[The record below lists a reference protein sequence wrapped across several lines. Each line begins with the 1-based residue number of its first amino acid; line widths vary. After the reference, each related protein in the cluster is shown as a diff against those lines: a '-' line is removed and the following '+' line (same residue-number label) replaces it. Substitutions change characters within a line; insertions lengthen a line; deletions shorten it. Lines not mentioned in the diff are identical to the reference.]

1 MSTYNPTQPST
12 SFIGNDDF
20 KWWLGTVKNADDKDA
35 KLGRVKVNILGYHR
49 PDEKPSN
56 LPWAIVSGPT
66 TSPGV
71 HGAGSAGAQ
80 LKAGSF
86 VIGFFLDYPDCQQPI
101 VLGTLLS
108 KIKPVIDPK
117 SQEAFDYFRG
127 VDNVIKQQN
136 TSESGVNEAATPP
149 QERSSTSEAAAVAEH
164 SASNPSGQLKKVP
177 IADGKSAGGNT
188 LNSNLTYAVTAIAT
202 SIAQARKVEKA
213 ETEITVET
221 DTEDQT
227 LFVKD
232 TQDFPWNGWLQIG
245 SEKVSYTNKDEGK
258 FVSVVRGGDGTKAL
272 VHEPG
277 TKVKLITKSEYLGV
291 DSDGDDDNLKP
302 KKGELLGTFTDTIV
316 DIKSIVDNNLEM
328 IENSLYWLVNQI
340 KSWLMGQATQL
351 MNTLGYSIP
360 SIGPYTTKI
369 ITDAIMFIIKQI
381 ACTFDDVLIDSLF
394 GIIEDAINSLVNT
407 AMDII
412 DSVQCVFDAIFETI
426 FNLTDLVQQV
436 IDTVN
441 DVASTLGSIDIDN
454 LSDLSQINVT
464 SVLEFIFQLLQIG
477 CYADTKDPYAISFDS
492 CAIGFALDC
501 GLGSGKGVGAS
512 ISGFKGKLNPQYTRI
527 IGQFSEVGTMVMMD
541 DTPYNTRLVIEH
553 GPSKSGIH
561 ISDNGDV
568 RITNAQR
575 KTEVVVKDNDIVVH
589 GNVNMMV
596 DGNYHLK
603 VGKDYHLEVLGHY
616 NMSVNKESK
625 STYYGEHKSIFKND
639 SRIEA
644 TNGLALTA
652 SKLGLSASGQYELFA
667 PVSTTWVNE
676 SNNICIG
683 SYNIITQFYNKHVS
697 LNNFSQ
703 IVGNNILNR
712 IGTSFEIGIGN
723 QTKTQLGSEQDWYG
737 GTYNEIGTGIWS
749 EYKLAAD
756 QKSTLGVTSYQA
768 ASAYWESVI
777 GAKFSQSTGLF
788 SDSAVGLKFTNSAAL
803 NFFNA
808 PLTITT

>member
-1 MSTYNPTQPST
+1 MSTYNPSQPST

-108 KIKPVIDPK
+108 KIKPVVDK
-117 SQEAFDYFRG
+117 NSQQARDYFRG
-127 VDNVIKQQN
+127 VDNVIRQQN

-149 QERSSTSEAAAVAEH
+149 DDRSSTSEAAAVAEH
-164 SASNPSGQLKKVP
+164 SVSNPSGKLTNVP
-177 IADGKSAGGNT
+177 IADGKNAGGKT
-188 LNSNLTYAVTAIAT
+188 LNNNLSYAVTSVAT
-202 SIAQARKVEKA
+202 AIAQARKVDNA
-213 ETEITVET
+213 ETEITAET

-227 LFVKD
+227 LFVKS
-232 TQDFPWNGWLQIG
+232 TEDFPPNGWLEVG
-245 SEKVSYTNKDEGK
+245 SEKVTYTNKDEGK
-258 FVSVVRGGDGTKAL
+258 FVSVVRGGDGTKAV

-277 TKVKLITKSEYLGV
+277 TKVRLITKSEYLGV
-291 DSDGDDDNLKP
+291 DKDEDGNK
-302 KKGELLGTFTDTIV
+302 KKGEILGTFTDTIV
-316 DIKSIVDNNLEM
+316 DIKSFVDDQLDM
-328 IENSLYWLVNQI
+328 IKNSLYWLVNQV
-340 KSWLMGQATQL
+340 KSWLMGQVTQI

-360 SIGPYTTKI
+360 SPGPGITKT
-369 ITDAIMFIIKQI
+369 ITEAIMFIIRQI
-381 ACTFDDVLIDSLF
+381 ACTFDTALIDSLF
-394 GIIEDAINSLVNT
+394 GIIEDAINTLYNT

-412 DSVQCVFDAIFETI
+412 DSVECVFDAIFETI
-426 FNLTDLVQQV
+426 FNITDLVEQV
-436 IDTVN
+436 ISTVN
-441 DVASTLGSIDIDN
+441 DIASGISGINLEN

-464 SVLEFIFQLLQIG
+464 SVLEFIFQLLKIG
-477 CYADTKDPYAISFDS
+477 CYKDTEDPYAISFDS

-501 GLGSGKGVGAS
+501 GIGSGKGVGAS
-512 ISGFKGKLNPQYTRI
+512 ITGVKGKLNPQYTRI
-527 IGQFSEVGTMVMMD
+527 IGQFSETGTMVLMD

-575 KTEVVVKDNDIVVH
+575 KTEVVVKDNDIIVH

-625 STYYGEHKSIFKND
+625 VTYYGEHKSIFKND

-652 SKLGLSASGQYELFA
+652 SKLGLSASGQYELFS
-667 PVSTTWVNE
+667 PVATNWVNE
-676 SNNICIG
+676 INNFCMG
-683 SYNIITQFYNKHVS
+683 SFNVITTFYNKHVG
-697 LNNFSQ
+697 LNNFTQ
-703 IVGNNILNR
+703 VVGNNISNR
-712 IGTSFEIGIGN
+712 IGSNFEIGVGLSN
-723 QTKTQLGSEQDWYG
+723 KTQLGGEQDWYG
-737 GTYNEIGTGIWS
+737 GAFNEIITGVSS
-749 EYKLAAD
+749 ENKLGAK
-756 QKSTLGVTSYQA
+756 QENVLGVQA
-768 ASAYWESVI
+768 KTNAAVCWESIV
-777 GAKFSQSTGLF
+777 GAKFLQTTGIL
-788 SDSAVGLKFTNSAAL
+788 SDTAQGIKFNSSFAL
-803 NFFNA
+803 NFNA
-808 PLTITT
+808 SPLDITA

>member
-108 KIKPVIDPK
+108 KIKPVFDK
-117 SQEAFDYFRG
+117 NSQLARDYFRG
-127 VDNVIKQQN
+127 PDNVIRQQN

-149 QERSSTSEAAAVAEH
+149 DDRSSTSEAAAVAEH
-164 SASNPSGQLKKVP
+164 SISNPSGKLTNVP
-177 IADGKSAGGNT
+177 IADGKNAGGKT
-188 LNSNLTYAVTAIAT
+188 LDSNLSNAVTAVAT
-202 SIAQARKVEKA
+202 AIAQARKVDNA

-227 LFVKD
+227 LFVKN
-232 TQDFPWNGWLQIG
+232 TEDFPWNGWLEVG
-245 SEKVSYTNKDEGK
+245 SEKVTYTNKQEGK
-258 FVSVVRGGDGTKAL
+258 FVSVVRGGDGTKAV
-272 VHEPG
+272 VHQPG
-277 TKVKLITKSEYLGV
+277 TKVRLITKSEYLGV
-291 DSDGDDDNLKP
+291 DKDEDGNK
-302 KKGELLGTFTDTIV
+302 KKGDLLGTFTDTII
-316 DIKSIVDNNLEM
+316 DIKSFVDDQLEV
-328 IENSLYWLVNQI
+328 IKNSLYWLVNQV
-340 KSWLMGQATQL
+340 KSWLMGQVTQI

-360 SIGPYTTKI
+360 SPGPGVTKT
-369 ITDAIMFIIKQI
+369 ITEAIMFIIRQI
-381 ACTFDDVLIDSLF
+381 ACTFDTALIDSLF
-394 GIIEDAINSLVNT
+394 GIIEDAINTLLNT

-412 DSVQCVFDAIFETI
+412 DSVECVFDAIFETI
-426 FNLTDLVQQV
+426 FNITDLVEQV
-436 IDTVN
+436 ISTVN
-441 DVASTLGSIDIDN
+441 DIASGISGIDIEN

-464 SVLEFIFQLLQIG
+464 SVLEFIFQLLKIG
-477 CYADTKDPYAISFDS
+477 CYKDTEDPYAISFDS

-501 GLGSGKGVGAS
+501 GIGSGKGVGAS
-512 ISGFKGKLNPQYTRI
+512 ITGVKGKLNPQYTRI
-527 IGQFSEVGTMVMMD
+527 IGQFSETGTMVLMD

-575 KTEVVVKDNDIVVH
+575 KTEVVVKDNDIIVH

-616 NMSVNKESK
+616 NMSVNKESAI
-625 STYYGEHKSIFKND
+625 TYYGEHKSIFKND

-652 SKLGLSASGQYELFA
+652 SKLGLSASGQYELFS
-667 PVSTTWVNE
+667 PVATNWVNE
-676 SNNICIG
+676 INNFCMG
-683 SYNIITQFYNKHVS
+683 SFNVITTFYNKHVG
-697 LNNFSQ
+697 LNNFTQ
-703 IVGNNILNR
+703 VVGNNISNR
-712 IGTSFEIGIGN
+712 IGSNFEIGVGLSN
-723 QTKTQLGSEQDWYG
+723 KTQLGSEQDWYG
-737 GTYNEIGTGIWS
+737 GTFNEIGTGIWS
-749 EYKLAAD
+749 ENKLSAD
-756 QKSTLGVTSYQA
+756 QKNTLGVSSYTKA
-768 ASAYWESVI
+768 AVSWESIV
-777 GAKFSQSTGLF
+777 GAKFLQTTGIMSDTSQGISF
-788 SDSAVGLKFTNSAAL
+788 KQSMAVGMNMH
-803 NFFNA
+803 
-808 PLTITT
+808 PLTINA

>member
-1 MSTYNPTQPST
+1 MSTYNPSQPST

-108 KIKPVIDPK
+108 KIKPVFDK
-117 SQEAFDYFRG
+117 NSQEAKDYFRG
-127 VDNVIKQQN
+127 VDNVIRQQN

-149 QERSSTSEAAAVAEH
+149 EERSSTSEAAAVAEH
-164 SASNPSGQLKKVP
+164 SVSNPSGKLTNVP
-177 IADGKSAGGNT
+177 IGDGKNAGGKT
-188 LNSNLTYAVTAIAT
+188 LNNNLSYAVTAVAT
-202 SIAQARKVEKA
+202 AIAQARKVDNA
-213 ETEITVET
+213 ETEITVDT

-232 TQDFPWNGWLQIG
+232 TQDFPWNGWLQVG
-245 SEKVSYTNKDEGK
+245 SEKVTYTNKEEGK
-258 FVSVVRGGDGTKAL
+258 FVSVVRGGDGTKAV

-277 TKVKLITKSEYLGV
+277 TKVRLITKSEYLGV
-291 DSDGDDDNLKP
+291 DKDEDGNK
-302 KKGELLGTFTDTIV
+302 KKGEILGTFTDTIV
-316 DIKSIVDNNLEM
+316 DIKSIVDDNLDM
-328 IENSLYWLVNQI
+328 IKNSLYWLVNQI
-340 KSWLMGQATQL
+340 KSWLMGQVTQI

-360 SIGPYTTKI
+360 SPGPGVTKT
-369 ITDAIMFIIKQI
+369 ITEAIMFIIRQI
-381 ACTFDDVLIDSLF
+381 ACTFDTALIDSLF
-394 GIIEDAINSLVNT
+394 GIIEDAINTLLNT

-412 DSVQCVFDAIFETI
+412 DSVECVFDAIFETI
-426 FNLTDLVQQV
+426 FNITDLVEQV

-441 DVASTLGSIDIDN
+441 DIASGISGIDIEN

-464 SVLEFIFQLLQIG
+464 SVLEFIFQLLKIG
-477 CYADTKDPYAISFDS
+477 CYKDTEDPYAISFDS

-501 GLGSGKGVGAS
+501 GIGSGKGVGAS
-512 ISGFKGKLNPQYTRI
+512 ITGVKGKLNPQYTRI
-527 IGQFSEVGTMVMMD
+527 IGQFSETGTMVLMD

-575 KTEVVVKDNDIVVH
+575 KTEVVVKDNDIIVH

-616 NMSVNKESK
+616 NMSVNKESAI
-625 STYYGEHKSIFKND
+625 TYYGEHKSIFKND

-652 SKLGLSASGQYELFA
+652 SKLGLSASGQYELFS
-667 PVSTTWVNE
+667 PVATNWVNE
-676 SNNICIG
+676 INNFCMG
-683 SYNIITQFYNKHVS
+683 SFNVITTFYNKHVG
-697 LNNFSQ
+697 LNNFTQ
-703 IVGNNILNR
+703 VVGNNISNR
-712 IGTSFEIGIGN
+712 IGSNFEIGVGLSN
-723 QTKTQLGSEQDWYG
+723 KTQLGSEQDWYG
-737 GTYNEIGTGIWS
+737 GTFNEIGTGIWS
-749 EYKLAAD
+749 ENKLSAD
-756 QKSTLGVTSYQA
+756 QKNTLGVSSYTKA
-768 ASAYWESVI
+768 AVSWESIV
-777 GAKFSQSTGLF
+777 GAKFLQTTGIMSDTSQGISF
-788 SDSAVGLKFTNSAAL
+788 KQSMAVGMNMH
-803 NFFNA
+803 
-808 PLTITT
+808 PLTINA

>member
-35 KLGRVKVNILGYHR
+35 KLGRVKVNILGYHK

-80 LKAGSF
+80 LKSGSF

-108 KIKPVIDPK
+108 KITPVFEK
-117 SQEAFDYFRG
+117 NSQKAKDYIRG
-127 VDNVIKQQN
+127 QDNIIKQQN

-149 QERSSTSEAAAVAEH
+149 DDRSSTSEAAAVAEH
-164 SASNPSGQLKKVP
+164 SVSNPSGKLTNVP
-177 IADGKSAGGNT
+177 IADGKNAGGKT
-188 LNSNLTYAVTAIAT
+188 LNNNLSYAVTAVAT
-202 SIAQARKVEKA
+202 AIAQARKVDKA

-227 LFVKD
+227 LFVRN
-232 TQDFPWNGWLQIG
+232 TEDFPWNGWLQVG
-245 SEKVSYTNKDEGK
+245 SEKVTYTNRDEGK
-258 FVSVVRGGDGTKAL
+258 FVSVVRGGDGTKAV
-272 VHEPG
+272 VHQPG
-277 TKVKLITKSEYLGV
+277 TKVRLITKSEYLGV
-291 DSDGDDDNLKP
+291 DDGGGGG
-302 KKGELLGTFTDTIV
+302 KKGDLLGTFTDTIIDIQSFV
-316 DIKSIVDNNLEM
+316 DDQLDMIK
-328 IENSLYWLVNQI
+328 NSLYWLVNQV
-340 KSWLMGQATQL
+340 KSWLMGQVTQI
-351 MNTLGYSIP
+351 MNILGYSIP
-360 SIGPYTTKI
+360 SPGPGVTKT
-369 ITDAIMFIIKQI
+369 ITEAIMFIIRQI
-381 ACTFDDVLIDSLF
+381 ACTFDTALIDSLF
-394 GIIEDAINSLVNT
+394 GIIEDAINTLLNT

-412 DSVQCVFDAIFETI
+412 DSVECVFDAIFETI
-426 FNLTDLVQQV
+426 FNITDLVEQV
-436 IDTVN
+436 ISTVN
-441 DVASTLGSIDIDN
+441 DIASGISGIDIEN

-464 SVLEFIFQLLQIG
+464 SVLEFIFQLLKIG
-477 CYADTKDPYAISFDS
+477 CYKDTEDPYAISFDS

-501 GLGSGKGVGAS
+501 GIGSGKGVGAS
-512 ISGFKGKLNPQYTRI
+512 ITGVKGKLNPQYTRI
-527 IGQFSEVGTMVMMD
+527 IGQFSETGTMVLMD

-575 KTEVVVKDNDIVVH
+575 KTEVIVKDNDIIVH

-625 STYYGEHKSIFKND
+625 LTYYGEHKSIFKND

-652 SKLGLSASGQYELFA
+652 SKLGLSASGQYELFS
-667 PVSTTWVNE
+667 PVATNWVNE
-676 SNNICIG
+676 INNFCMG
-683 SYNIITQFYNKHVS
+683 SFNVITTFYNKHVG
-697 LNNFSQ
+697 LNNFTQ

-712 IGTSFEIGIGN
+712 IGSNFEIGVGLSN
-723 QTKTQLGSEQDWYG
+723 KTQLGSEQDWYG
-737 GTYNEIGTGIWS
+737 GTYSEIGTGIWS
-749 EYKLAAD
+749 ENKLSAD
-756 QKSTLGVTSYQA
+756 QKNTLGVSSYTKA
-768 ASAYWESVI
+768 AVSWESIV
-777 GAKFSQSTGLF
+777 GAKFLQTTGIMSDTSQGISFKQSMAIGMTM
-788 SDSAVGLKFTNSAAL
+788 N
-803 NFFNA
+803 

>member
-1 MSTYNPTQPST
+1 MSTYNPSQPST

-86 VIGFFLDYPDCQQPI
+86 VIGFFLDYPDCQQPV

-127 VDNVIKQQN
+127 VDNVIRQQN

-149 QERSSTSEAAAVAEH
+149 QERSSTSEAAAVAEY
-164 SASNPSGQLKKVP
+164 SAANPSGKVSKVP
-177 IADGKSAGGNT
+177 IADGKNAGSKT
-188 LNSNLTYAVTAIAT
+188 LNSNLSYAVTAVAT
-202 SIAQARKVEKA
+202 AIAQARKVDTA

-232 TQDFPWNGWLQIG
+232 TQDFPWNGWLQVG
-245 SEKVSYTNKDEGK
+245 NEKVTYTNKDEGK
-258 FVSVVRGGDGTKAL
+258 FVSVVRGGDGTKAV
-272 VHEPG
+272 VHQPG
-277 TKVKLITKSEYLGV
+277 TKVRLITKSEYLG
-291 DSDGDDDNLKP
+291 SDEDDQGNK

-316 DIKSIVDNNLEM
+316 DIKSIVDDNLDM
-328 IENSLYWLVNQI
+328 IKNSLYWLVNQV
-340 KSWLMGQATQL
+340 KSWLMGQVTQI

-360 SIGPYTTKI
+360 SPGPGVTKT
-369 ITDAIMFIIKQI
+369 ITEAIMFIIRQI
-381 ACTFDDVLIDSLF
+381 ACTFDTSLIDSLF
-394 GIIEDAINSLVNT
+394 GIIEDAINTLYNS

-412 DSVQCVFDAIFETI
+412 DSVECVFDAIFETI
-426 FNLTDLVQQV
+426 FNITDLVQQV

-441 DVASTLGSIDIDN
+441 DIASGISGLDLES

-464 SVLEFIFQLLQIG
+464 SVLEFIFQLLKIG
-477 CYADTKDPYAISFDS
+477 CYKDTADPYAISFDS

-501 GLGSGKGVGAS
+501 GIGSGKGVGAS
-512 ISGFKGKLNPQYTRI
+512 ITGIKGRLNPQYTRI
-527 IGQFSEVGTMVMMD
+527 IGQFSETGTMVLMD

-575 KTEVVVKDNDIVVH
+575 KTEVVVKDNDIIVH

-625 STYYGEHKSIFKND
+625 LTYYGEHKSIFKND

-652 SKLGLSASGQYELFA
+652 SKLGLSASGQYELFS
-667 PVSTTWVNE
+667 PVATNWVNE
-676 SNNICIG
+676 MNNYCIG
-683 SYNIITQFYNKHVS
+683 SFNVITSFYNKHVG

-703 IVGNNILNR
+703 VVGNSISNR
-712 IGTSFEIGIGN
+712 IGSNFEVGVGTSN
-723 QTKTQLGSEQDWYG
+723 KTQLGSNSGWYG
-737 GTYNEIGTGIWS
+737 GTYSEVGTGIWS
-749 EYKLAAD
+749 ENKLSAD
-756 QKSTLGVTSYQA
+756 QKSTLGVSSMQKAA
-768 ASAYWESVI
+768 ASWESI
-777 GAKFSQSTGLF
+777 TGAKFLQTTGLL
-788 SDSAVGLKFTNSAAL
+788 SDTAQGIKFMNSFAL
-803 NFFNA
+803 NFNQA
-808 PLTITT
+808 PLNITQ

>member
-1 MSTYNPTQPST
+1 MSTYNPSQPST

-108 KIKPVIDPK
+108 KIKPVFDK
-117 SQEAFDYFRG
+117 NSQEAKDYFRG
-127 VDNVIKQQN
+127 VDNVIRQQN

-149 QERSSTSEAAAVAEH
+149 EERSSTSEAAAVAEH
-164 SASNPSGQLKKVP
+164 SVSNPSGKLTNVP
-177 IADGKSAGGNT
+177 IGDGKNAGGKT
-188 LNSNLTYAVTAIAT
+188 LNNNLSYAVTAVAT
-202 SIAQARKVEKA
+202 AIAQARKVDNA
-213 ETEITVET
+213 ETEITVDT

-232 TQDFPWNGWLQIG
+232 TQDFPWNGWLQVG
-245 SEKVSYTNKDEGK
+245 SEKVTYTNKEEGK
-258 FVSVVRGGDGTKAL
+258 FVSVVRGGDGTKAV

-277 TKVKLITKSEYLGV
+277 TKVRLITKSEYLGV
-291 DSDGDDDNLKP
+291 DKDEDGNK
-302 KKGELLGTFTDTIV
+302 KKGEILGTFTDTIV
-316 DIKSIVDNNLEM
+316 DIKSIVDDNLDM
-328 IENSLYWLVNQI
+328 IKNSLYWLVNQI
-340 KSWLMGQATQL
+340 KSWLMGQVTQI

-360 SIGPYTTKI
+360 SPGPGVTKT
-369 ITDAIMFIIKQI
+369 ITEAIMFIIRQI
-381 ACTFDDVLIDSLF
+381 ACTFDTALIDSLF
-394 GIIEDAINSLVNT
+394 GIIEDAINTLLNT

-412 DSVQCVFDAIFETI
+412 DSVECVFDAIFETI
-426 FNLTDLVQQV
+426 FNITDLVEQV

-441 DVASTLGSIDIDN
+441 DIASGISGIDIEN

-464 SVLEFIFQLLQIG
+464 SVLEFIFQLLKIG
-477 CYADTKDPYAISFDS
+477 CYKDTEDPYAISFDS
-492 CAIGFALDC
+492 CAMGFVLDC
-501 GLGSGKGVGAS
+501 GIGSGKGVGAS
-512 ISGFKGKLNPQYTRI
+512 ITGVKGKLNPQYTRI
-527 IGQFSEVGTMVMMD
+527 IGQFSETGTMVLMD

-575 KTEVVVKDNDIVVH
+575 KTEVVVKDNDIIVH

-616 NMSVNKESK
+616 NMSVNKESAI
-625 STYYGEHKSIFKND
+625 TYYGEHKSIFKND

-652 SKLGLSASGQYELFA
+652 SKLGLSASGQYELFS
-667 PVSTTWVNE
+667 PVATNWVNE
-676 SNNICIG
+676 INNFCMG
-683 SYNIITQFYNKHVS
+683 SFNVITTFYNKHVG
-697 LNNFSQ
+697 LNNFTQ
-703 IVGNNILNR
+703 VVGNNISNR
-712 IGTSFEIGIGN
+712 IGSNFEIGVGLSN
-723 QTKTQLGSEQDWYG
+723 KTQLGSEQDWYG
-737 GTYNEIGTGIWS
+737 GTFNEIGTGIWS
-749 EYKLAAD
+749 ENKLSAD
-756 QKSTLGVTSYQA
+756 QKNTLGVSSYTKA
-768 ASAYWESVI
+768 AVSWESIV
-777 GAKFSQSTGLF
+777 GAKFLQTTGIMSDTSQGISF
-788 SDSAVGLKFTNSAAL
+788 KQSMAVGMNMH
-803 NFFNA
+803 
-808 PLTITT
+808 PLTINA

>member
-1 MSTYNPTQPST
+1 MSTYNPSHPST

-108 KIKPVIDPK
+108 KIKPVFDK
-117 SQEAFDYFRG
+117 NSQEAKDYIRG
-127 VDNVIKQQN
+127 VDNVIKKQN

-149 QERSSTSEAAAVAEH
+149 EDRSSTSDAAAVAEH
-164 SASNPSGQLKKVP
+164 SISNPSGKLTKVP
-177 IADGKSAGGNT
+177 LADGKNAGGKT
-188 LNSNLTYAVTAIAT
+188 LNTNLSYAVTAVAT
-202 SIAQARKVEKA
+202 AIAQARKVDNA

-227 LFVKD
+227 LFVRD
-232 TQDFPWNGWLQIG
+232 TQDFPWNGWLEIG
-245 SEKVSYTNKDEGK
+245 SEKVTYTNKDEGK
-258 FVSVVRGGDGTKAL
+258 FVSVVRGGDGTKAV
-272 VHEPG
+272 VHQPG
-277 TKVKLITKSEYLGV
+277 TKVRLITKSEYLGV
-291 DSDGDDDNLKP
+291 DEDEDGNKTEGD
-302 KKGELLGTFTDTIV
+302 LLGTFTDTLV
-316 DIKSIVDNNLEM
+316 DIKSFVDDQLDM
-328 IENSLYWLVNQI
+328 IKNSLYWLVNQV
-340 KSWLMGQATQL
+340 KSWLMGQATQI

-360 SIGPYTTKI
+360 SPGPGVTKT
-369 ITDAIMFIIKQI
+369 ITEAIMFIIRQI
-381 ACTFDDVLIDSLF
+381 ACTFDATLIDSLF
-394 GIIEDAINSLVNT
+394 GIIKDAIDSLYNT

-412 DSVQCVFDAIFETI
+412 DSVECVFDAIFETI
-426 FNLTDLVQQV
+426 FNITDLVQQV

-441 DVASTLGSIDIDN
+441 DIASGISGLDLEN

-464 SVLEFIFQLLQIG
+464 SVLDFIFQLLKIG
-477 CYADTKDPYAISFDS
+477 CYKDTEDPYAISFDS

-501 GLGSGKGVGAS
+501 GIGSGKGVGAS
-512 ISGFKGKLNPQYTRI
+512 ITGIKGKLNPQYTRI
-527 IGQFSEVGTMVMMD
+527 IGQFSETGTMVLMD

-575 KTEVVVKDNDIVVH
+575 KTEVVIKDNDIVVH

-616 NMSVNKESK
+616 NLSVNKESK
-625 STYYGEHKSIFKND
+625 LTYYGEHKSIYKND

-652 SKLGLSASGQYELFA
+652 SKLGLSASGQYELFS
-667 PVSTTWVNE
+667 PVATNWVNE
-676 SNNICIG
+676 MNNICIG
-683 SYNIITQFYNKHVS
+683 SFNVITTFYNKHVG
-697 LNNFSQ
+697 LNNFTQ
-703 IVGNNILNR
+703 VVGNNISNR
-712 IGTSFEIGIGN
+712 IGTSFEIGIGTSN
-723 QTKTQLGSEQDWYG
+723 KTQLGSEQDWYG
-737 GTYNEIGTGIWS
+737 GTYSEIGTGIWS
-749 EYKLAAD
+749 ENKLSAD
-756 QKSTLGVTSYQA
+756 QKNTLGVTSLQKSA
-768 ASAYWESVI
+768 ASWEAI
-777 GAKFSQSTGLF
+777 TGAKFLQTTGLF
-788 SDSAVGLKFTNSAAL
+788 SDTAQGIKFSNSAAIC
-803 NFFNA
+803 FNQA
-808 PLTITT
+808 PLNVTS

>member
-1 MSTYNPTQPST
+1 MSTYNPSQPST

-35 KLGRVKVNILGYHR
+35 KLGRVKVNILGYHK

-108 KIKPVIDPK
+108 KIKPVIEK
-117 SQEAFDYFRG
+117 NSQEAKDYFRG
-127 VDNVIKQQN
+127 VDNEIKQQN
-136 TSESGVNEAATPP
+136 TSDSGVNEAASPP
-149 QERSSTSEAAAVAEH
+149 DDRSSTSEAAAVAEH
-164 SASNPSGQLKKVP
+164 SVSNPSGKLTNVP
-177 IADGKSAGGNT
+177 IADGKNAGGKT
-188 LNSNLTYAVTAIAT
+188 LNNNLSYAVTAVAT
-202 SIAQARKVEKA
+202 AIAQARKVDKA

-227 LFVKD
+227 LFVRN
-232 TQDFPWNGWLQIG
+232 TEDFPWNGWLEVG
-245 SEKVSYTNKDEGK
+245 SEKVTYTNKDEGK
-258 FVSVVRGGDGTKAL
+258 FVSVVRGGDGTKAV

-277 TKVKLITKSEYLGV
+277 TKVRLITKSEYLGV
-291 DSDGDDDNLKP
+291 DDGGGGG
-302 KKGELLGTFTDTIV
+302 KKGDLLGTFTDTIV
-316 DIKSIVDNNLEM
+316 DIQSFVDDQLDM
-328 IENSLYWLVNQI
+328 IKNSLYWLVNQV
-340 KSWLMGQATQL
+340 KSWLMGQVTQL
-351 MNTLGYSIP
+351 MNILGYSIP
-360 SIGPYTTKI
+360 SPGPGVTKT
-369 ITDAIMFIIKQI
+369 ITEAIMFIMRQI
-381 ACTFDDVLIDSLF
+381 ACTFDTALIDSLF
-394 GIIEDAINSLVNT
+394 GIIEDAINTLLNT

-412 DSVQCVFDAIFETI
+412 DSVECVFDAIFETI
-426 FNLTDLVQQV
+426 FNITDLVEQV
-436 IDTVN
+436 ISTVN
-441 DVASTLGSIDIDN
+441 DIAAGISGIDIEN

-464 SVLEFIFQLLQIG
+464 SVLEFIFQLLKIG
-477 CYADTKDPYAISFDS
+477 CYKDTDDPYAISFDS

-501 GLGSGKGVGAS
+501 GIGSGKGVGAS
-512 ISGFKGKLNPQYTRI
+512 ITGIKGKLNPQYTRI
-527 IGQFSEVGTMVMMD
+527 IGQFSETGTMVLMD

-575 KTEVVVKDNDIVVH
+575 KTEVVVKDNDIIVH

-616 NMSVNKESK
+616 NMSVNKESAI
-625 STYYGEHKSIFKND
+625 TYYGEHKSIFKND

-652 SKLGLSASGQYELFA
+652 SKLGLSASGQYELFS
-667 PVSTTWVNE
+667 PVATNWVNE
-676 SNNICIG
+676 INNFCMG
-683 SYNIITQFYNKHVS
+683 SFNVITTFYNKHVG
-697 LNNFSQ
+697 LNNFTQ

-712 IGTSFEIGIGN
+712 IGSNFEIGVGLSN
-723 QTKTQLGSEQDWYG
+723 KTQLGSEQDWYG
-737 GTYNEIGTGIWS
+737 GTYSEIGTGIWS
-749 EYKLAAD
+749 ENKLSAD
-756 QKSTLGVTSYQA
+756 QKNTLGVSSYTKA
-768 ASAYWESVI
+768 AVSWESIV
-777 GAKFSQSTGLF
+777 GAKFLQTTGIMSDTSQGISFKQSMAIGMTM
-788 SDSAVGLKFTNSAAL
+788 N
-803 NFFNA
+803 

>member
-1 MSTYNPTQPST
+1 MSTYNPSQPST

-108 KIKPVIDPK
+108 KIKPVSEK
-117 SQEAFDYFRG
+117 NSQLARDYFRG
-127 VDNVIKQQN
+127 VDNEIKQQN

-149 QERSSTSEAAAVAEH
+149 ENGSSKSEAAAVAEH
-164 SASNPSGQLKKVP
+164 SVSNPSGKLTNVP
-177 IADGKSAGGNT
+177 IADGKNAGGKT
-188 LNSNLTYAVTAIAT
+188 LNNNLSYAVTAVAT
-202 SIAQARKVEKA
+202 AIAQARKVDNA
-213 ETEITVET
+213 ETEITAET

-227 LFVKD
+227 LFVKS
-232 TQDFPWNGWLQIG
+232 TEDFPPNGWLEVG
-245 SEKVSYTNKDEGK
+245 SEKVTYTNKDEGK
-258 FVSVVRGGDGTKAL
+258 FVSVVRGGDGTKAV

-277 TKVKLITKSEYLGV
+277 TKVRLITKSEYLGV
-291 DSDGDDDNLKP
+291 DKDEDGNK
-302 KKGELLGTFTDTIV
+302 KKGEILGTFTDTIV
-316 DIKSIVDNNLEM
+316 DIKSFVDDQLDM
-328 IENSLYWLVNQI
+328 IKNSLYWLVNQV
-340 KSWLMGQATQL
+340 KSWLMGQVTQI

-360 SIGPYTTKI
+360 SPGPGVTKT
-369 ITDAIMFIIKQI
+369 ITEAIMFIIRQI
-381 ACTFDDVLIDSLF
+381 ACTFDTALIDSLF
-394 GIIEDAINSLVNT
+394 GIIEDAINTLYNT

-412 DSVQCVFDAIFETI
+412 DSVECVFDAIFETI
-426 FNLTDLVQQV
+426 FNITDLVEQV
-436 IDTVN
+436 ISTVN
-441 DVASTLGSIDIDN
+441 DIASGISGIDIEN

-464 SVLEFIFQLLQIG
+464 SVLEFIFQLLKIG
-477 CYADTKDPYAISFDS
+477 CYKDTEDPYAISFDS

-501 GLGSGKGVGAS
+501 GIGSGKGVGAS
-512 ISGFKGKLNPQYTRI
+512 ITGVKGKLNPQYTRI
-527 IGQFSEVGTMVMMD
+527 IGQFSETGTMVLMD

-575 KTEVVVKDNDIVVH
+575 KTEVVVKDNDIIVH

-625 STYYGEHKSIFKND
+625 VTYYGEHKSIFKND

-652 SKLGLSASGQYELFA
+652 SKLGLSASGQYELFS
-667 PVSTTWVNE
+667 PVATNWVNE
-676 SNNICIG
+676 INNFCMG
-683 SYNIITQFYNKHVS
+683 SFNVITTFYNKHVG
-697 LNNFSQ
+697 LNNFTQ
-703 IVGNNILNR
+703 VVGNNISNR
-712 IGTSFEIGIGN
+712 IGSNFEIGVGLSN
-723 QTKTQLGSEQDWYG
+723 KTQLGGEQDWYG
-737 GTYNEIGTGIWS
+737 GAFNEIITGVSS
-749 EYKLAAD
+749 ENKLGAK
-756 QKSTLGVTSYQA
+756 QENVLGVQA
-768 ASAYWESVI
+768 KTNAAVCWESIV
-777 GAKFSQSTGLF
+777 GAKFLQTTGIMSDTSQGISFKQSL
-788 SDSAVGLKFTNSAAL
+788 AVGLFL
-803 NFFNA
+803 N
-808 PLTITT
+808 PLTIQGTN

>member
-35 KLGRVKVNILGYHR
+35 KLGRVKVNILGYHK
-49 PDEKPSN
+49 PGEKPSN
-56 LPWAIVSGPT
+56 LPWAIVAGPT

-136 TSESGVNEAATPP
+136 TSDSGVNEAATPP
-149 QERSSTSEAAAVAEH
+149 QERSSTSEAAAVAEY
-164 SASNPSGQLKKVP
+164 SAANPSGKVSKVP
-177 IADGKSAGGNT
+177 IADGKSAGGKT
-188 LNSNLTYAVTAIAT
+188 LDSNLSYAVTAVAT
-202 SIAQARKVEKA
+202 AIAQARKVDKA
-213 ETEITVET
+213 ETEITVDT

-232 TQDFPWNGWLQIG
+232 TQDFPWNGWLQVG

-258 FVSVVRGGDGTKAL
+258 FVSVVRGGDGTKAIA
-272 VHEPG
+272 HEPG
-277 TKVKLITKSEYLGV
+277 TKVKLITKSEYLGT
-291 DSDGDDDNLKP
+291 DKDEDGNK

-316 DIKSIVDNNLEM
+316 DIKSIVDDNLDM
-328 IENSLYWLVNQI
+328 IKNSLYWLVNQV
-340 KSWLMGQATQL
+340 KSWLMGQATQI
-351 MNTLGYSIP
+351 MNTLGYSVP
-360 SIGPYTTKI
+360 SPGPGVTKT
-369 ITDAIMFIIKQI
+369 ITEAIMFIIRQI
-381 ACTFDDVLIDSLF
+381 ACTFDTSLIDSLF
-394 GIIEDAINSLVNT
+394 GIIEDAINTLYNT

-412 DSVQCVFDAIFETI
+412 DAVECVFDAIFETI
-426 FNLTDLVQQV
+426 FNITDLVEQV
-436 IDTVN
+436 ISTVN
-441 DVASTLGSIDIDN
+441 DIASGIGGIDIEN
-454 LSDLSQINVT
+454 LSNIAQINVT
-464 SVLEFIFQLLQIG
+464 SVLEFIFQLLKIG
-477 CYADTKDPYAISFDS
+477 CYKDTADPYAISFDS

-501 GLGSGKGVGAS
+501 GVGSGKGVGAS
-512 ISGFKGKLNPQYTRI
+512 ITGIKGRLNPQYTRI
-527 IGQFSEVGTMVMMD
+527 LGQFSETGTMVLMD

-575 KTEVVVKDNDIVVH
+575 KTEVVVKDNDIIVH

-625 STYYGEHKSIFKND
+625 ATYYGEHKSIFKND

-667 PVSTTWVNE
+667 PVSTQWVNE
-676 SNNICIG
+676 ANNICIG
-683 SYNIITQFYNKHVS
+683 SYNIITTFYNKHVG
-697 LNNFSQ
+697 LNNFTQ

-712 IGTSFEIGIGN
+712 IGTNFEIGIGSQN
-723 QTKTQLGSEQDWYG
+723 KTQLGTEQDWYG
-737 GTYNEIGTGIWS
+737 GTFTEIGTGIWS
-749 EYKLAAD
+749 ENKLSAD
-756 QKSTLGVTSYQA
+756 QKSTLGVSSYTK
-768 ASAYWESVI
+768 ASAYVDSII
-777 GAKFSQSTGLF
+777 GAKFTNTTGIF
-788 SDSAVGLKFTNSAAL
+788 SDLAEGLKFTNSAAI

>member
-1 MSTYNPTQPST
+1 MSTYNPSHPST

-108 KIKPVIDPK
+108 KIKPVFDK
-117 SQEAFDYFRG
+117 NSQEAKDYIRG
-127 VDNVIKQQN
+127 VDNVIKKQN

-149 QERSSTSEAAAVAEH
+149 EDRSSTSDAAAVAEH
-164 SASNPSGQLKKVP
+164 SISNPSGKLTKVP
-177 IADGKSAGGNT
+177 LADGKNAGGKT
-188 LNSNLTYAVTAIAT
+188 LNTNLSYAVTAVAT
-202 SIAQARKVEKA
+202 AIAQARKVDNA

-245 SEKVSYTNKDEGK
+245 SEKVTYTNKDEGK
-258 FVSVVRGGDGTKAL
+258 FVSVVRGGDGTKAV
-272 VHEPG
+272 VHQPG
-277 TKVKLITKSEYLGV
+277 TKVRLITKSEYLGV
-291 DSDGDDDNLKP
+291 DEDEDGNKTEGD
-302 KKGELLGTFTDTIV
+302 LLGTFTDTLV
-316 DIKSIVDNNLEM
+316 DIKSFVDDQLDM
-328 IENSLYWLVNQI
+328 IKNSLYWLVNQV
-340 KSWLMGQATQL
+340 KSWLMGQATQI

-360 SIGPYTTKI
+360 SPGPGVTKT
-369 ITDAIMFIIKQI
+369 ITEAIMFIIRQI
-381 ACTFDDVLIDSLF
+381 ACTFDATLIDSLF
-394 GIIEDAINSLVNT
+394 GIIENAINSLYNT

-412 DSVQCVFDAIFETI
+412 DSVECVFDAIFETI
-426 FNLTDLVQQV
+426 FNITDLVQQV

-441 DVASTLGSIDIDN
+441 DIASGISGLDLEN

-464 SVLEFIFQLLQIG
+464 SVLDFIFQLLKIG
-477 CYADTKDPYAISFDS
+477 CYKDTEDPYAISFDS

-501 GLGSGKGVGAS
+501 GIGSGKGVGAS
-512 ISGFKGKLNPQYTRI
+512 IAGIKGKLNPQYTRI
-527 IGQFSEVGTMVMMD
+527 IGQFSETGTMVLMD

-575 KTEVVVKDNDIVVH
+575 KTEVVIKDNDIVVH

-616 NMSVNKESK
+616 NLSVNKESK
-625 STYYGEHKSIFKND
+625 LTYYGEHKSIYKND

-652 SKLGLSASGQYELFA
+652 SKLGLSASGQYELFS
-667 PVSTTWVNE
+667 PVATNWVNE
-676 SNNICIG
+676 MNNICIG
-683 SYNIITQFYNKHVS
+683 SFNVITTFYNKHVG
-697 LNNFSQ
+697 LNNFTQ
-703 IVGNNILNR
+703 VVGNNISNR
-712 IGTSFEIGIGN
+712 IGTSFEIGIGTSN
-723 QTKTQLGSEQDWYG
+723 KTQLGSEQDWYG
-737 GTYNEIGTGIWS
+737 GTYSEIGTGIWS
-749 EYKLAAD
+749 ENKLSAD
-756 QKSTLGVTSYQA
+756 QKNTLGVTSLQKSA
-768 ASAYWESVI
+768 ASWEAI
-777 GAKFSQSTGLF
+777 TGAKFLQTTGLF
-788 SDSAVGLKFTNSAAL
+788 SDTAQGIKFSNSAAIC
-803 NFFNA
+803 FNQA
-808 PLTITT
+808 PLNVTS

>member
-108 KIKPVIDPK
+108 KIKPVFDK
-117 SQEAFDYFRG
+117 NSQEAKDYPRG
-127 VDNVIKQQN
+127 VDNIIRQQN

-149 QERSSTSEAAAVAEH
+149 DDRSSTSEAAAVAEH
-164 SASNPSGQLKKVP
+164 SISNPSGKLTNVP
-177 IADGKSAGGNT
+177 IADGKNAGGKT
-188 LNSNLTYAVTAIAT
+188 LNNNLSYAVTAVAT
-202 SIAQARKVEKA
+202 AIAQARKVDNA
-213 ETEITVET
+213 ETEITVDT

-232 TQDFPWNGWLQIG
+232 TQDFPWNGWLQVG
-245 SEKVSYTNKDEGK
+245 SEKVTYTNKEEGK
-258 FVSVVRGGDGTKAL
+258 FVSVVRGGDGTKAV

-277 TKVKLITKSEYLGV
+277 TKVRLITKSEYLGV
-291 DSDGDDDNLKP
+291 DKDKDGNK
-302 KKGELLGTFTDTIV
+302 KKGEILGTFTDTII
-316 DIKSIVDNNLEM
+316 DIKLFVDDQLDM
-328 IENSLYWLVNQI
+328 IKNSLYWLVNQV
-340 KSWLMGQATQL
+340 KSWLMGQVTQI
-351 MNTLGYSIP
+351 MNILGYSIP
-360 SIGPYTTKI
+360 SPGPGVTKT
-369 ITDAIMFIIKQI
+369 ITEAIMFIIRQI
-381 ACTFDDVLIDSLF
+381 ACTFDTALIDSLF
-394 GIIEDAINSLVNT
+394 GIIEDAINTLLNT

-412 DSVQCVFDAIFETI
+412 DSVECVFDAIFETI
-426 FNLTDLVQQV
+426 FNITDLVQQV

-441 DVASTLGSIDIDN
+441 DIAAGISGIDIET
-454 LSDLSQINVT
+454 LTDLSQINVT
-464 SVLEFIFQLLQIG
+464 SVLEFIFQLLKIG
-477 CYADTKDPYAISFDS
+477 CYKDTEDPYAISFDS

-501 GLGSGKGVGAS
+501 GIGSGKGVGAS
-512 ISGFKGKLNPQYTRI
+512 ITGVKGKLNPQYTRI
-527 IGQFSEVGTMVMMD
+527 IGQFSETGTMVLMD

-575 KTEVVVKDNDIVVH
+575 KTEVIVKDNDIIVH

-616 NMSVNKESK
+616 NLSVNKESAV
-625 STYYGEHKSIFKND
+625 TYYGEHKSIFKND

-652 SKLGLSASGQYELFA
+652 SKLGLSASGQYELFS
-667 PVSTTWVNE
+667 PVATNWVNE
-676 SNNICIG
+676 INNFCMG
-683 SYNIITQFYNKHVS
+683 SFNVITTFYNKHVG
-697 LNNFSQ
+697 LNNFTQ
-703 IVGNNILNR
+703 VVGNNISNR
-712 IGTSFEIGIGN
+712 IGSNFEIGVGLSN
-723 QTKTQLGSEQDWYG
+723 KTQLGGEQDWYG
-737 GTYNEIGTGIWS
+737 GAFNEIITGVSS
-749 EYKLAAD
+749 ENKLGAK
-756 QKSTLGVTSYQA
+756 QENVLGVQA
-768 ASAYWESVI
+768 KTNSAVCWESIV
-777 GAKFSQSTGLF
+777 GAKFLQTTGIL
-788 SDSAVGLKFTNSAAL
+788 SDTAQGIKFNSSFAL
-803 NFFNA
+803 NFNTS
-808 PLTITT
+808 PLDITA

>member
-35 KLGRVKVNILGYHR
+35 KLGRVKVNILGYHK
-49 PDEKPSN
+49 PGEKPSN
-56 LPWAIVSGPT
+56 LPWAIVAGPT

-127 VDNVIKQQN
+127 VDNVIKKQN

-149 QERSSTSEAAAVAEH
+149 QERSSTSEAAAVAEY
-164 SASNPSGQLKKVP
+164 SAANPSGKVSKVP
-177 IADGKSAGGNT
+177 LADGKNAGAKT
-188 LNSNLTYAVTAIAT
+188 LDSNLSYAVTAVAT
-202 SIAQARKVEKA
+202 AIAQARKIDKA
-213 ETEITVET
+213 ETEITVDT

-232 TQDFPWNGWLQIG
+232 TQDFPWNGWLQVG

-258 FVSVVRGGDGTKAL
+258 FVSVVRGGDGTKAIA
-272 VHEPG
+272 HEPG

-291 DSDGDDDNLKP
+291 DKDEDGNK
-302 KKGELLGTFTDTIV
+302 KKGELLGTFTDTII
-316 DIKSIVDNNLEM
+316 DLQSIVDDNLEM
-328 IENSLYWLVNQI
+328 IRNSLYWLVNQI
-340 KSWLMGQATQL
+340 KSWLMGQATQI
-351 MNTLGYSIP
+351 MNTLGYSVP
-360 SIGPYTTKI
+360 SPGPGVTKT
-369 ITDAIMFIIKQI
+369 ITEAIMFIIRQI
-381 ACTFDDVLIDSLF
+381 ACTFDTSLIDSLF
-394 GIIEDAINSLVNT
+394 GIIEDAINTLLNT

-426 FNLTDLVQQV
+426 FNITDLVEQV
-436 IDTVN
+436 ISTVN
-441 DVASTLGSIDIDN
+441 DIAAGIGGIDIEN
-454 LSDLSQINVT
+454 LSSLAQLNVT
-464 SVLEFIFQLLQIG
+464 SVLEFIFQLLKIG
-477 CYADTKDPYAISFDS
+477 CYKDTADPYAISFDS

-501 GLGSGKGVGAS
+501 GIGGGKGVGAS
-512 ISGFKGKLNPQYTRI
+512 ITGIKGRLNPQYTRI
-527 IGQFSEVGTMVMMD
+527 LGQFSETGTMVLMD

-575 KTEVVVKDNDIVVH
+575 KTEVVVKDNDIIVH

-616 NMSVNKESK
+616 NLSVNKESK
-625 STYYGEHKSIFKND
+625 ATYYGEHKSIFKND

-667 PVSTTWVNE
+667 PVSTQWVNE
-676 SNNICIG
+676 ANNICIG
-683 SYNIITQFYNKHVS
+683 SYNIITTFYNKHVG
-697 LNNFSQ
+697 LNNFTQ

-712 IGTSFEIGIGN
+712 IGTSFEIGIGSQN
-723 QTKTQLGSEQDWYG
+723 KTQLGTEQDWYG
-737 GTYNEIGTGIWS
+737 GTFTEIGTGIWS
-749 EYKLAAD
+749 ENKLSAD
-756 QKSTLGVTSYQA
+756 QKSTLGVSSYTK
-768 ASAYWESVI
+768 ASAYVDSIV
-777 GAKFSQSTGLF
+777 GAKFTNTTGIF
-788 SDSAVGLKFTNSAAL
+788 SDAAQGLKFTNSAAI

>member
-1 MSTYNPTQPST
+1 MSTYNPSQPST

-35 KLGRVKVNILGYHR
+35 KLGRVKVNILGYHK

-80 LKAGSF
+80 LKSGSF

-108 KIKPVIDPK
+108 KITPVFEK
-117 SQEAFDYFRG
+117 NSQKAKDYIRG
-127 VDNVIKQQN
+127 QDNIIKQQN

-149 QERSSTSEAAAVAEH
+149 DDRSSTSEAAAVAEH
-164 SASNPSGQLKKVP
+164 SVSNPSGKLTNVP
-177 IADGKSAGGNT
+177 IADGKNAGGKT
-188 LNSNLTYAVTAIAT
+188 LNNNLSYAVTAVAT
-202 SIAQARKVEKA
+202 AIAQARKVDKA

-227 LFVKD
+227 LFVRN
-232 TQDFPWNGWLQIG
+232 TEDFPWNGWLQVG
-245 SEKVSYTNKDEGK
+245 SEKVTYTNRDEGK
-258 FVSVVRGGDGTKAL
+258 FVSVVRGGDGTKAV
-272 VHEPG
+272 VHQPG
-277 TKVKLITKSEYLGV
+277 TKVRLITKSEYLGV
-291 DSDGDDDNLKP
+291 DDGGGGG
-302 KKGELLGTFTDTIV
+302 KKGDLLGTFTDTIIDIQSFV
-316 DIKSIVDNNLEM
+316 DDQLDMIK
-328 IENSLYWLVNQI
+328 NSLYWLVNQV
-340 KSWLMGQATQL
+340 KSWLMGQVTQI
-351 MNTLGYSIP
+351 MNILGYSIP
-360 SIGPYTTKI
+360 SPGPGVTKT
-369 ITDAIMFIIKQI
+369 ITEAIMFIIRQI
-381 ACTFDDVLIDSLF
+381 ACTFDTALIDSLF
-394 GIIEDAINSLVNT
+394 GIIEDAINTLLNT

-412 DSVQCVFDAIFETI
+412 DSVECVFDAIFETI
-426 FNLTDLVQQV
+426 FNITDLVEQV
-436 IDTVN
+436 ISTVN
-441 DVASTLGSIDIDN
+441 DIASGISGIDIEN

-464 SVLEFIFQLLQIG
+464 SVLEFIFQLLKIG
-477 CYADTKDPYAISFDS
+477 CYKDTEDPYAISFDS

-501 GLGSGKGVGAS
+501 GIGSGKGVGAS
-512 ISGFKGKLNPQYTRI
+512 ITGVKGKLNPQYTRI
-527 IGQFSEVGTMVMMD
+527 IGQFSETGTMVLMD

-575 KTEVVVKDNDIVVH
+575 KTEVIVKDNDIIVH

-625 STYYGEHKSIFKND
+625 LTYYGEHKSIFKND

-652 SKLGLSASGQYELFA
+652 SKLGLSASGQYELFS
-667 PVSTTWVNE
+667 PVATNWVNE
-676 SNNICIG
+676 INNFCMG
-683 SYNIITQFYNKHVS
+683 SFNVITTFYNKHVG
-697 LNNFSQ
+697 LNNFTQ

-712 IGTSFEIGIGN
+712 IGSNFEIGVGLSN
-723 QTKTQLGSEQDWYG
+723 KTQLGSEQDWYG
-737 GTYNEIGTGIWS
+737 GTYSEIGTGIWS
-749 EYKLAAD
+749 ENKLSAD
-756 QKSTLGVTSYQA
+756 QKNTLGVSSYTKA
-768 ASAYWESVI
+768 AVSWESIV
-777 GAKFSQSTGLF
+777 GAKFLQTTGIMSDTSQGISFKQSMAIGMTM
-788 SDSAVGLKFTNSAAL
+788 N
-803 NFFNA
+803 

>member
-1 MSTYNPTQPST
+1 MSTYNPTLPST

-35 KLGRVKVNILGYHR
+35 KLGRVKVNILGYHK
-49 PDEKPSN
+49 PGEKPSN
-56 LPWAIVSGPT
+56 LPWAVVAGPT
-66 TSPGV
+66 TSAGV
-71 HGAGSAGAQ
+71 HGAGSSGSQ

-127 VDNVIKQQN
+127 VDNVIRQQN

-149 QERSSTSEAAAVAEH
+149 QDRSSTSEAAAVAEH
-164 SASNPSGQLKKVP
+164 SVANPSGQLKKVP
-177 IADGKSAGGNT
+177 IGDGKNAGGKT
-188 LNSNLTYAVTAIAT
+188 LDNNLTYAITATATAIAQT
-202 SIAQARKVEKA
+202 RKVKKS

-221 DTEDQT
+221 DREDQT
-227 LFVKD
+227 IFVKD
-232 TQDFPWNGWLQIG
+232 NQDFPFNGWLQIG
-245 SEKVSYTNKDEGK
+245 DEKVSYTNKDEGK
-258 FVSVVRGGDGTKAL
+258 FVSVVRGGDGTKATD
-272 VHEPG
+272 HDIG
-277 TKVKLITKSEYLGV
+277 TKVRLITKSEYLGV
-291 DSDGDDDNLKP
+291 DTNKNGRE
-302 KKGELLGTFTDTIV
+302 KKGEFLGAFTDTLV
-316 DIKSIVDNNLEM
+316 DIQDLIDRNLDM
-328 IENSLYWLVNQI
+328 IRNSLYWLVNQI
-340 KSWLMGQATQL
+340 KSWLMGQATQI
-351 MNTLGYSIP
+351 MNTLGYSVP
-360 SIGPYTTKI
+360 SPGPGVTKT
-369 ITDAIMFIIKQI
+369 ITEAIMFIIRQI
-381 ACTFDDVLIDSLF
+381 ACTFDTSLIDSLF
-394 GIIEDAINSLVNT
+394 GIIEDAINALKNA

-412 DSVQCVFDAIFETI
+412 DSVQCVFDAVFETI
-426 FNLTDLVQQV
+426 FNITDLVQQV

-441 DVASTLGSIDIDN
+441 DIASTISGIDIESLTN
-454 LSDLSQINVT
+454 LAQINVT
-464 SVLEFIFQLLQIG
+464 SVLDFIFQLLKIG
-477 CYADTKDPYAISFDS
+477 CYKDTEDPYAISFDS

-501 GLGSGKGVGAS
+501 GIGSGKGVGAS
-512 ISGFKGKLNPQYTRI
+512 ITGIKGKLNPQYSRI
-527 IGQFSEVGTMVMMD
+527 LGQFSETGTMVMMD

-575 KTEVVVKDNDIVVH
+575 KTEVVIKDNDIVVH

-616 NMSVNKESK
+616 NMSVNKESTL
-625 STYYGEHKSIFKND
+625 TYYGEHKSIFKND

-667 PVSTTWVNE
+667 PVSTQWVNE

-683 SYNIITQFYNKHVS
+683 SYNILTTFYNKHVG

-712 IGTSFEIGIGN
+712 IGSSFEIGVGLRN
-723 QTKTQLGSEQDWYG
+723 STQLGSEQDWYG
-737 GTYNEIGTGIWS
+737 GTFSEIGTGIWS
-749 EYKLAAD
+749 ENKLAAD
-756 QKSTLGVTSYQA
+756 QKSTLGVSSYTKA
-768 ASAYWESVI
+768 AAYVDSIV
-777 GAKFSQSTGLF
+777 GAKFCNTTGIF
-788 SDSAVGLKFTNSAAL
+788 ADSAQGLKFNASAAI
-803 NFFNA
+803 NFSNA
-808 PLTITT
+808 PLNITT

>member
-1 MSTYNPTQPST
+1 MSTYNPSQPST

-108 KIKPVIDPK
+108 KIKPVFDK
-117 SQEAFDYFRG
+117 NSQEAKDYFRG
-127 VDNVIKQQN
+127 VDNVIRQQN

-149 QERSSTSEAAAVAEH
+149 EARSSTSEAAAVAEH
-164 SASNPSGQLKKVP
+164 SVSNPSGKLTNVP
-177 IADGKSAGGNT
+177 IGDGKNAGGKT
-188 LNSNLTYAVTAIAT
+188 LNNNLSYAVTAVAT
-202 SIAQARKVEKA
+202 AIAQARKVDNA
-213 ETEITVET
+213 ETEITVDT

-232 TQDFPWNGWLQIG
+232 TQDFPWNGWLQVG
-245 SEKVSYTNKDEGK
+245 SEKVTYTNKEEGK
-258 FVSVVRGGDGTKAL
+258 FVSVVRGGDGTKAV

-277 TKVKLITKSEYLGV
+277 TKVRLITKSEYLGV
-291 DSDGDDDNLKP
+291 DKDEDGNK
-302 KKGELLGTFTDTIV
+302 KKGEILGTFTDTIV
-316 DIKSIVDNNLEM
+316 DIKSIVDDNLDM
-328 IENSLYWLVNQI
+328 IKNSLYWLVNQI
-340 KSWLMGQATQL
+340 KSWLMGQVTQI

-360 SIGPYTTKI
+360 SPGPGVTKT
-369 ITDAIMFIIKQI
+369 ITEAIMFIIRQI
-381 ACTFDDVLIDSLF
+381 ACTFDTALIDSLF
-394 GIIEDAINSLVNT
+394 GIIEDAINTLLNT

-412 DSVQCVFDAIFETI
+412 DSVECVFDAIFETI
-426 FNLTDLVQQV
+426 FNITDLVEQV

-441 DVASTLGSIDIDN
+441 DIASGISGIDIEN

-464 SVLEFIFQLLQIG
+464 SVLEFIFQLLKIG
-477 CYADTKDPYAISFDS
+477 CYKDTEDPYAISFDS

-501 GLGSGKGVGAS
+501 GIGSGKGVGAS
-512 ISGFKGKLNPQYTRI
+512 ITGVKGKLNPQYTRI
-527 IGQFSEVGTMVMMD
+527 IGQFSETGTMVLMD

-575 KTEVVVKDNDIVVH
+575 KTEVVVKDNDIIVH

-616 NMSVNKESK
+616 NMSVNKESAI
-625 STYYGEHKSIFKND
+625 TYYGEHKSIFKND

-652 SKLGLSASGQYELFA
+652 SKLGLSASGQYELFS
-667 PVSTTWVNE
+667 PVATNWVNE
-676 SNNICIG
+676 INNFCMG
-683 SYNIITQFYNKHVS
+683 SFNVITTFYNKHVG
-697 LNNFSQ
+697 LNNFTQ
-703 IVGNNILNR
+703 VVGNNISNR
-712 IGTSFEIGIGN
+712 IGSNFEIGVGLSN
-723 QTKTQLGSEQDWYG
+723 KTQLGSEQDWYG
-737 GTYNEIGTGIWS
+737 GTFNEIGTGIWS
-749 EYKLAAD
+749 ENKLSAD
-756 QKSTLGVTSYQA
+756 QKNTLGVSSYTKA
-768 ASAYWESVI
+768 AVSWESIV
-777 GAKFSQSTGLF
+777 GAKFLQTTGIMSDTSQGISF
-788 SDSAVGLKFTNSAAL
+788 KQSMAVGMNMH
-803 NFFNA
+803 
-808 PLTITT
+808 PLTINA

>member
-108 KIKPVIDPK
+108 KIKPVSEK
-117 SQEAFDYFRG
+117 NSQLARDYFRG
-127 VDNVIKQQN
+127 VDNEIKQQN

-149 QERSSTSEAAAVAEH
+149 ETGSSKSEAAAVAEH
-164 SASNPSGQLKKVP
+164 TVSNPSGKLTNVP
-177 IADGKSAGGNT
+177 IADGKNAGGKT
-188 LNSNLTYAVTAIAT
+188 LNNNLSYAVTAVAT
-202 SIAQARKVEKA
+202 AIAQARKVDNA
-213 ETEITVET
+213 ETEITAET

-227 LFVKD
+227 LFVKS
-232 TQDFPWNGWLQIG
+232 TEDFPPNGWLEVG
-245 SEKVSYTNKDEGK
+245 SEKVTYTNKDEGK
-258 FVSVVRGGDGTKAL
+258 FVSVVRGGDGTKAV

-277 TKVKLITKSEYLGV
+277 TKVRLITKSEYLGV
-291 DSDGDDDNLKP
+291 DKDEDGNK
-302 KKGELLGTFTDTIV
+302 KKGEILGTFTDTIV
-316 DIKSIVDNNLEM
+316 DIKSFVDDQLDM
-328 IENSLYWLVNQI
+328 IKNSLYWLVNQV
-340 KSWLMGQATQL
+340 KSWLMGQVTQI

-360 SIGPYTTKI
+360 SPGPGVTKI
-369 ITDAIMFIIKQI
+369 ITEAIMFIMRQI
-381 ACTFDDVLIDSLF
+381 ACTFDTALIDSLF
-394 GIIEDAINSLVNT
+394 GIIEDAINTLYNT

-412 DSVQCVFDAIFETI
+412 DSVECVFDAIFETI
-426 FNLTDLVQQV
+426 FNITDLVEQV
-436 IDTVN
+436 ISTVN
-441 DVASTLGSIDIDN
+441 DIASGISGIDIEN

-464 SVLEFIFQLLQIG
+464 SVLEFIFQLLKIG
-477 CYADTKDPYAISFDS
+477 CYKDTEDPYAISFDS

-501 GLGSGKGVGAS
+501 GIGSGKGVGAS
-512 ISGFKGKLNPQYTRI
+512 ITGVKGKLNPQYTRI
-527 IGQFSEVGTMVMMD
+527 IGQFSETGTMVLMD

-575 KTEVVVKDNDIVVH
+575 KTEVVVKDNDIIVH

-616 NMSVNKESK
+616 NMSVNKESTL
-625 STYYGEHKSIFKND
+625 TYYGEHKSIFKND

-652 SKLGLSASGQYELFA
+652 SKLGLSASGQYELFS
-667 PVSTTWVNE
+667 PVATNWVNE
-676 SNNICIG
+676 INNFCMG
-683 SYNIITQFYNKHVS
+683 SFNVITTFYNKHVG
-697 LNNFSQ
+697 LNNFTQ
-703 IVGNNILNR
+703 VVGNNISNR
-712 IGTSFEIGIGN
+712 IGSNFEIGVGLSN
-723 QTKTQLGSEQDWYG
+723 KTQLGGEQDWYG
-737 GTYNEIGTGIWS
+737 GAFNEIITGVSS
-749 EYKLAAD
+749 ENKLGAK
-756 QKSTLGVTSYQA
+756 QENVLGVQA
-768 ASAYWESVI
+768 KTNSAVCWESIV
-777 GAKFSQSTGLF
+777 GAKFLQTTGIMSDTSQGISF
-788 SDSAVGLKFTNSAAL
+788 KQSMAVGMFL
-803 NFFNA
+803 N
-808 PLTITT
+808 PLTITA

>member
-1 MSTYNPTQPST
+1 MSTYNPSHPST

-108 KIKPVIDPK
+108 KIKPVFDK
-117 SQEAFDYFRG
+117 NSQEAKDYIRG
-127 VDNVIKQQN
+127 VDNVIKKQN

-149 QERSSTSEAAAVAEH
+149 EDRSSTSDAAAVAEH
-164 SASNPSGQLKKVP
+164 SISNPSGKLTKVP
-177 IADGKSAGGNT
+177 LADGKNAGGKT
-188 LNSNLTYAVTAIAT
+188 LNTNLSYAVTAVAT
-202 SIAQARKVEKA
+202 AIAQARKVDNA

-245 SEKVSYTNKDEGK
+245 SEKVTYTNKDEGK
-258 FVSVVRGGDGTKAL
+258 FVSVVRGGDGTKAV
-272 VHEPG
+272 VHQPG
-277 TKVKLITKSEYLGV
+277 TKVRLITKSEYLGV
-291 DSDGDDDNLKP
+291 DEDEDGNKTEGD
-302 KKGELLGTFTDTIV
+302 LLGTFTDTLV
-316 DIKSIVDNNLEM
+316 DIKSFVDDQLDM
-328 IENSLYWLVNQI
+328 IKNSLYWLVNQV
-340 KSWLMGQATQL
+340 KSWLMGQATQI

-360 SIGPYTTKI
+360 SPGPGVTKT
-369 ITDAIMFIIKQI
+369 ITEAIMFIIRQI
-381 ACTFDDVLIDSLF
+381 ACTFDATLIDSLF
-394 GIIEDAINSLVNT
+394 GIIENAINSLYNT

-412 DSVQCVFDAIFETI
+412 DSVECVFDAIFETI
-426 FNLTDLVQQV
+426 FNITDLVQQV

-441 DVASTLGSIDIDN
+441 DIASGISGLDLEN

-464 SVLEFIFQLLQIG
+464 SVLDFIFQLLKIG
-477 CYADTKDPYAISFDS
+477 CYKDTEDPYAISFDS

-501 GLGSGKGVGAS
+501 GIGSGKGVGAS
-512 ISGFKGKLNPQYTRI
+512 ITGIKGKLNPQYTRI
-527 IGQFSEVGTMVMMD
+527 IGQFSETGTMVLMD

-575 KTEVVVKDNDIVVH
+575 KTEVVIKDNDIVVH

-616 NMSVNKESK
+616 NLSVNKESK
-625 STYYGEHKSIFKND
+625 LTYYGEHKSIYKND

-652 SKLGLSASGQYELFA
+652 SKLGLSASGQYELFS
-667 PVSTTWVNE
+667 PVATNWVNE
-676 SNNICIG
+676 MNNICIG
-683 SYNIITQFYNKHVS
+683 SFNVITTFYNKHVG
-697 LNNFSQ
+697 LNNFTQ
-703 IVGNNILNR
+703 VVGNNISNR
-712 IGTSFEIGIGN
+712 IGTSFEIGIGTSN
-723 QTKTQLGSEQDWYG
+723 KTQLGSEQDWYG
-737 GTYNEIGTGIWS
+737 GTYSEIGTGIWS
-749 EYKLAAD
+749 ENKLSAD
-756 QKSTLGVTSYQA
+756 QKNTLGVTSLQKSA
-768 ASAYWESVI
+768 ASWEAI
-777 GAKFSQSTGLF
+777 TGAKFLQTTGLF
-788 SDSAVGLKFTNSAAL
+788 SDTAQGIKFSNSAAIC
-803 NFFNA
+803 FNQA
-808 PLTITT
+808 PLNVTS

>member
-35 KLGRVKVNILGYHR
+35 KLGRVKVNILGYHK
-49 PDEKPSN
+49 PGEKPSN
-56 LPWAIVSGPT
+56 LPWAIVAGPT

-127 VDNVIKQQN
+127 VDNEIKQQN
-136 TSESGVNEAATPP
+136 TSDSGVNEAATPP
-149 QERSSTSEAAAVAEH
+149 EERSSTSEAAAVAEY
-164 SASNPSGQLKKVP
+164 SAANPSGKLSKVP
-177 IADGKSAGGNT
+177 IADGKSAGGKT
-188 LNSNLTYAVTAIAT
+188 LESNLSYAVTAVAT
-202 SIAQARKVEKA
+202 AIAQARKVDKA
-213 ETEITVET
+213 ETEITVDT

-232 TQDFPWNGWLQIG
+232 TQDFPWNGWLQVG

-258 FVSVVRGGDGTKAL
+258 FVSVVRGGDGTKAIA
-272 VHEPG
+272 HEPG
-277 TKVKLITKSEYLGV
+277 TKVKLITKSEYLGT
-291 DSDGDDDNLKP
+291 DKDEDGNK
-302 KKGELLGTFTDTIV
+302 KKGELLGTFTDTIL
-316 DIKSIVDNNLEM
+316 DIQSIVDDNLDM
-328 IENSLYWLVNQI
+328 IRNSLYWLVNQI
-340 KSWLMGQATQL
+340 KSWLMGQATQI
-351 MNTLGYSIP
+351 MNTLGYSVP
-360 SIGPYTTKI
+360 SPGPGVTKT
-369 ITDAIMFIIKQI
+369 ITEAIMFIIRQI
-381 ACTFDDVLIDSLF
+381 ACTFDTSLIDSLF
-394 GIIEDAINSLVNT
+394 GIIEDAINTLLNT

-426 FNLTDLVQQV
+426 FNITDLVEQV
-436 IDTVN
+436 ISTVN
-441 DVASTLGSIDIDN
+441 DIASGIGGIDIEN
-454 LSDLSQINVT
+454 LSNLAQLNIT
-464 SVLEFIFQLLQIG
+464 SVLEFIFQLLKIG
-477 CYADTKDPYAISFDS
+477 CYKDTADPYAISFDS

-501 GLGSGKGVGAS
+501 GIGSGKGVGAS
-512 ISGFKGKLNPQYTRI
+512 ITGIKGRLNPQYTRI
-527 IGQFSEVGTMVMMD
+527 LGQFSETGTMVMMD

-575 KTEVVVKDNDIVVH
+575 KTEVVVKDNDIIVH

-616 NMSVNKESK
+616 NLSVNKESK
-625 STYYGEHKSIFKND
+625 ATYYGEHKSIFKND

-667 PVSTTWVNE
+667 PVSTQWVNE
-676 SNNICIG
+676 ANNICIG
-683 SYNIITQFYNKHVS
+683 SYNIITTFYNKHVG
-697 LNNFSQ
+697 LNNFTQ

-712 IGTSFEIGIGN
+712 IGTSFEIGIGSQN
-723 QTKTQLGSEQDWYG
+723 KTQLGTEQDWYG
-737 GTYNEIGTGIWS
+737 GTFTEIGTGIWS
-749 EYKLAAD
+749 ENKLSAD
-756 QKSTLGVTSYQA
+756 QKSTLGVSSYTK
-768 ASAYWESVI
+768 ASAYVDSIV
-777 GAKFSQSTGLF
+777 GAKFTNTTGIF
-788 SDSAVGLKFTNSAAL
+788 SDTAEGLKFTNSAAI

>member
-1 MSTYNPTQPST
+1 MSTYNPSQPST

-71 HGAGSAGAQ
+71 HEAGSAGAQ

-108 KIKPVIDPK
+108 KIKPVFDK
-117 SQEAFDYFRG
+117 NSQEAKDYFRG
-127 VDNVIKQQN
+127 VDNVIRQQN

-149 QERSSTSEAAAVAEH
+149 EERSSTSEAAAVAEH
-164 SASNPSGQLKKVP
+164 SVSNPSGKLTNVP
-177 IADGKSAGGNT
+177 IGDGKNAGGKT
-188 LNSNLTYAVTAIAT
+188 LNNNLSYAVTAVAT
-202 SIAQARKVEKA
+202 AIAQARKVDNA
-213 ETEITVET
+213 ETEITVDT

-232 TQDFPWNGWLQIG
+232 TQDFPWNGWLQVG
-245 SEKVSYTNKDEGK
+245 SEKVTYTNKEEGK
-258 FVSVVRGGDGTKAL
+258 FVSVVRGGDGTKAV

-277 TKVKLITKSEYLGV
+277 TKVRLITKSEYLGV
-291 DSDGDDDNLKP
+291 DKDEDGNK
-302 KKGELLGTFTDTIV
+302 KKGEILGTFTDTIV
-316 DIKSIVDNNLEM
+316 DIKSIVDDNLDM
-328 IENSLYWLVNQI
+328 IKNSLYWLVNQI
-340 KSWLMGQATQL
+340 KSWLMGQVTQI

-360 SIGPYTTKI
+360 SPGPGVTKT
-369 ITDAIMFIIKQI
+369 ITEAIMFIIRQI
-381 ACTFDDVLIDSLF
+381 ACTFDTALIDSLF
-394 GIIEDAINSLVNT
+394 GIIEDAINTLLNT

-412 DSVQCVFDAIFETI
+412 DSVECVFDAIFETI
-426 FNLTDLVQQV
+426 FNITDLVEQV

-441 DVASTLGSIDIDN
+441 DIASGISGIDIEN

-464 SVLEFIFQLLQIG
+464 SVLEFIFQLLKIG
-477 CYADTKDPYAISFDS
+477 CYKDTEDPYAISFDS

-501 GLGSGKGVGAS
+501 GIGSGKGVGAS
-512 ISGFKGKLNPQYTRI
+512 ITGVKGKLNPQYTRI
-527 IGQFSEVGTMVMMD
+527 IGQFSETGTMVLMD

-575 KTEVVVKDNDIVVH
+575 KTEVVVKDNDIIVH

-616 NMSVNKESK
+616 NMSVNKESAI
-625 STYYGEHKSIFKND
+625 TYYGEHKSIFKND

-652 SKLGLSASGQYELFA
+652 SKLGLSASGQYELFS
-667 PVSTTWVNE
+667 PVATNWVNE
-676 SNNICIG
+676 INNFCMG
-683 SYNIITQFYNKHVS
+683 SFNVITTFYNKHVG
-697 LNNFSQ
+697 LNNFTQ
-703 IVGNNILNR
+703 VVGNNISNR
-712 IGTSFEIGIGN
+712 IGSNFEIGVGLSN
-723 QTKTQLGSEQDWYG
+723 KTQLGSEQDWYG
-737 GTYNEIGTGIWS
+737 GTFNEIGTGIWS
-749 EYKLAAD
+749 ENKLSAD
-756 QKSTLGVTSYQA
+756 QKNTLGVSSYTKA
-768 ASAYWESVI
+768 AVSWESIV
-777 GAKFSQSTGLF
+777 GAKFLQTTGIMSDTSQGISF
-788 SDSAVGLKFTNSAAL
+788 KQSMAVGMNMH
-803 NFFNA
+803 
-808 PLTITT
+808 PLTINA

>member
-1 MSTYNPTQPST
+1 MSTYNPSQPST

-20 KWWLGTVKNADDKDA
+20 KWWLGTVKNVDDKDA

-108 KIKPVIDPK
+108 KIKPVTDK
-117 SQEAFDYFRG
+117 NSQSARDYFRG
-127 VDNVIKQQN
+127 VDNVIRQQN

-149 QERSSTSEAAAVAEH
+149 DDRSSTSEAAAVAEH
-164 SASNPSGQLKKVP
+164 SISNPSGKLTNVP
-177 IADGKSAGGNT
+177 IADGKNAGGKT
-188 LNSNLTYAVTAIAT
+188 LNNNLSYAVTAVAT
-202 SIAQARKVEKA
+202 AIAQARKVDNA
-213 ETEITVET
+213 ETEITVDT

-232 TQDFPWNGWLQIG
+232 TQDFPWNGWLQVG
-245 SEKVSYTNKDEGK
+245 SEKVTYTNKEEGK
-258 FVSVVRGGDGTKAL
+258 FVSVVRGGDGTKAV

-277 TKVKLITKSEYLGV
+277 TKVRLITKSEYLGV
-291 DSDGDDDNLKP
+291 DKDEDGNK
-302 KKGELLGTFTDTIV
+302 KKGEILGTFTDTIV
-316 DIKSIVDNNLEM
+316 DIKSFVDDQLDM
-328 IENSLYWLVNQI
+328 IKNSLYWLVNQV
-340 KSWLMGQATQL
+340 KSWLMGQVTQI

-360 SIGPYTTKI
+360 SPGPGVTKT
-369 ITDAIMFIIKQI
+369 ITEAIMFIIRQI
-381 ACTFDDVLIDSLF
+381 ACTFDTALIDSLF
-394 GIIEDAINSLVNT
+394 GIIEDAINTLYNT

-412 DSVQCVFDAIFETI
+412 DSVECVFDAIFETI
-426 FNLTDLVQQV
+426 FNITDLVEQV
-436 IDTVN
+436 ISTVN
-441 DVASTLGSIDIDN
+441 DIASGISGINLEN

-464 SVLEFIFQLLQIG
+464 SVLEFIFQLLKIG
-477 CYADTKDPYAISFDS
+477 CYKDTEDPYAISFDS

-501 GLGSGKGVGAS
+501 GIGSGKGVGAS
-512 ISGFKGKLNPQYTRI
+512 ITGVKGKLNPQYTRI
-527 IGQFSEVGTMVMMD
+527 IGQFSETGTMVLMD

-575 KTEVVVKDNDIVVH
+575 KTEVVVKDNDIIVH

-625 STYYGEHKSIFKND
+625 VTYYGEHKSIFKND

-652 SKLGLSASGQYELFA
+652 SKLGLSASGQYELFS
-667 PVSTTWVNE
+667 PVATNWVNE
-676 SNNICIG
+676 INNFCMG
-683 SYNIITQFYNKHVS
+683 SFNVITTFYNKHVG
-697 LNNFSQ
+697 LNNFTQ
-703 IVGNNILNR
+703 VVGNNISNR
-712 IGTSFEIGIGN
+712 IGSNFEIGVGLSN
-723 QTKTQLGSEQDWYG
+723 KTQLGGEQDWYG
-737 GTYNEIGTGIWS
+737 GAFNEIITGVSS
-749 EYKLAAD
+749 ENKLGAE
-756 QKSTLGVTSYQA
+756 QKNTLGVSAKTNA
-768 ASAYWESVI
+768 AVCWESIV
-777 GAKFSQSTGLF
+777 GAKFLQTTGIMSDTSAGLASKQSM
-788 SDSAVGLKFTNSAAL
+788 AMRL
-803 NFFNA
+803 NVN
-808 PLTITT
+808 PITLNT